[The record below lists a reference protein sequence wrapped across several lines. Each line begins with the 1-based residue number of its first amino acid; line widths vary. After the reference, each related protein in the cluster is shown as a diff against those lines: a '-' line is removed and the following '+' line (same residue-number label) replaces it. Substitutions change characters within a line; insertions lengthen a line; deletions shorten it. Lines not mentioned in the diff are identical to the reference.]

1 MLPNWGECKEEG
13 MVTRKMHLENWD
25 RVFLPKTLG
34 GLNITPIDIKNQ
46 ALLGKWWHKWYSCR
60 QAECNK
66 LIRAIYRCLHLQ
78 ELGDTPSIMNVSEML
93 RGILSINGPKG
104 FNWALSADKFK
115 QVVNDESSPIFW
127 EDLWSGNSRLNQQF
141 TRLFVLSKLKWFIVR
156 DFSEVWFNLEAESDM
171 LWNCDL
177 RAWELEEVL
186 KLNDILDEL
195 VLTEGS
201 DQLVWCVT
209 NNPYVTAE
217 GKSFLSKSFIGN
229 QRTT

>member
-1 MLPNWGECKEEG
+1 M
-13 MVTRKMHLENWD
+13 
-25 RVFLPKTLG
+25 
-34 GLNITPIDIKNQ
+34 
-46 ALLGKWWHKWYSCR
+46 
-60 QAECNK
+60 
-66 LIRAIYRCLHLQ
+66 
-78 ELGDTPSIMNVSEML
+78 
-93 RGILSINGPKG
+93 
-104 FNWALSADKFK
+104 
-115 QVVNDESSPIFW
+115 NDESSPIFW